1 MPLCAILLTHKTM
14 YKKIYFVG
22 IKGVGMASL
31 AIIAKQAHFI
41 VSGSD
46 LAEEFITDEIL
57 KKEEIPILTGFA
69 PSHITEFIGTSKSEE
84 VLVIVT
90 AAHNGLENVEA
101 VEAKKLGVKVITH
114 GVAVGLFMSGELF
127 GRKDLIGVSVSGAH
141 GKTTISAFLS
151 SSLVSLGMDPS
162 FTVGTSEIFPTGSSG
177 HYGKGQYFVAEAD
190 EYISEIKTDR
200 TPKFLYQNPQ
210 FLIINN
216 IDFDHPD
223 YYEDIDAVEKEFVR
237 FVGKMNPLG
246 TLFING
252 DDARC
257 VAVSKQAPEGVKVI
271 TYGVSEANTFVISNY
286 EENEFSGRF
295 TVGTNGMILGR
306 FEIGLPGFH
315 NAKNAMAVIAFLL
328 EIGVSVAK
336 IIEVLP
342 KFTGTK
348 RRIELIGKTRDGGII
363 IDDYAHH
370 PEEIRKTLSAIRGMS
385 ASKKIV
391 CIFQPH
397 TFSRTQALFSEFVSS
412 FMDADFLLFL
422 PTFSSARDDSGDEKE
437 QALQMRNEF
446 GKIGKEVV
454 MLEPHNVV
462 EYVNKNFASDKY
474 IIVTMG
480 AGNVYKLGY
489 ELANY

>member
-1 MPLCAILLTHKTM
+1 
-14 YKKIYFVG
+14 
-22 IKGVGMASL
+22 MASL
-31 AIIAKQAHFI
+31 AIIAKQARFV

-46 LAEEFITDEIL
+46 IAEEFITDAIL
-57 KKEEIPILTGFA
+57 KKEGIQILTGFA

-101 VEAKKLGVKVITH
+101 EEAKKLGVKVITH
-114 GVAVGLFMSGELF
+114 GFAVGLFMSGELF
-127 GRKDLIGVSVSGAH
+127 DRKDLVGVSVSGAH

-151 SSLVSLGMDPS
+151 SSLVLLGMDPS

-190 EYISEIKTDR
+190 EYISEIKSDR
-200 TPKFLYQNPQ
+200 TPKFLYQQPQ

-223 YYEDIDAVEKEFVR
+223 YYEDINAVEEAFRKFVKNMR
-237 FVGKMNPLG
+237 PMGCL
-246 TLFING
+246 LING

-257 VAVSKQAPEGVKVI
+257 IGVSKDVPEGVKVI
-271 TYGVSEANTFVISNY
+271 TYGVADTNDFVISNY
-286 EENEFSGRF
+286 EANEFSGRF
-295 TVGTNGMILGR
+295 TVSTSGMILGR

-328 EIGVSVAK
+328 EIGISVAK
-336 IIEVLP
+336 ITEVLP

-348 RRIELIGKTRDGGII
+348 RRIERIGKTRDGSLV

-370 PEEIRKTLSAIRGMS
+370 PEEIKKTLSAIRGVVPD
-385 ASKKIV
+385 KKIV

-397 TFSRTQALFSEFVSS
+397 TFSRTQALFSEFVSA

-437 QALQMRNEF
+437 QAVQIGNEF
-446 GKIGKEVV
+446 RKIGKEVV
-454 MLEPHNVV
+454 MPEPHNVV
-462 EYVNKNFASDKY
+462 EYVNKNFASNKY